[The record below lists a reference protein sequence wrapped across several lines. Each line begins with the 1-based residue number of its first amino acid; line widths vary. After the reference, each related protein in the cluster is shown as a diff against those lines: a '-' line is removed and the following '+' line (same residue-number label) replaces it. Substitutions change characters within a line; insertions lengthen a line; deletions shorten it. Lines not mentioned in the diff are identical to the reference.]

1 VLFNRQKGLV
11 SIVITC
17 YNVASFIEE
26 CLDGIFDQSYK
37 NIEVIII
44 DDFSNDPTKKKIK
57 KWIKKNNPS
66 FPIDL
71 ITLPR
76 NVGFAGAINIGYIL
90 SKGEYIAVHDADDIS
105 HKDRIQKQVKF
116 LEEKPEVGLVGTT
129 YAAFQNGNIEEQQI
143 ATWIR
148 YGEDIKKTYGKGGH
162 CVCHGT
168 IMFRGEIFDRIGG
181 PTRRIK
187 GAEDY
192 EFIANCINA
201 GIEISN
207 IPEVLYYYRAHP
219 NQRSRQFYS
228 QGEKKDV

>member
-90 SKGEYIAVHDADDIS
+90 SK
-105 HKDRIQKQVKF
+105 VKF

-129 YAAFQNGNIEEQQI
+129 YVAFQDGNFEEQQI
-143 ATWIR
+143 AKWIR
-148 YGEDIKKTYGKGGH
+148 YGENIKKTYGKGGH